1 MDWSLGN
8 YWYLLLLLVIPL
20 IGVILIAFVKW
31 RNARK
36 SLFAEQ
42 RFQGELF
49 EKTNKFSKI
58 FPVLYLLAFTFLIF
72 SIIDLLGGNE
82 QVKSQQKMNNVIFLL
97 DVSNSM
103 NAEDIQPNRM
113 TMAKNVM
120 VNSLKGFTNDRVGI
134 VVFAGEARS
143 IMPLTTDFTAAETYI
158 SGIETSIVQIQGTDF
173 LKAMQEVVKKF
184 KNVPKGARQ
193 IVLISDGEDNEG
205 NDKAALNFAKKEGI
219 RITSVGIG
227 TEEGA
232 PVPEYVYGQLMGY
245 KVDMSTG
252 QTVVS
257 KRQANALSSL
267 ASGTGGNYIDGNSL
281 EDASKKIVSS
291 LNEKGGVTN
300 VMIDSQNAVHYYQY
314 FLAVSLLLFLVI
326 YLLNPKRDFNI

>member
-36 SLFAEQ
+36 LLFAEQ
-42 RFQGELF
+42 RFQDELF

-58 FPVLYLLAFTFLIF
+58 FPALYLLAFTFLIF
-72 SIIDLLGGNE
+72 SIVDLLGGNE
-82 QVKSQQKMNNVIFLL
+82 QVKSQQKMNNVLFLL

-173 LKAMQEVVKKF
+173 LKAMQEVAKKF

-205 NDKAALNFAKKEGI
+205 NDKAALNLAKKEGI

-245 KVDMSTG
+245 KVDMTTG

-257 KRQANALSSL
+257 RRQTNALSYL

-314 FLAVSLLLFLVI
+314 FLAVSLLLFLMI

>member
-8 YWYLLLLLVIPL
+8 YWYLLLLLVIPF

-42 RFQGELF
+42 RFQDELF

-58 FPVLYLLAFTFLIF
+58 FPGLYLLAFTFLIF
-72 SIIDLLGGNE
+72 SIVDLLGGNE

-143 IMPLTTDFTAAETYI
+143 IMPLTTDFTTAETYI

-205 NDKAALNFAKKEGI
+205 NDKAALNLAKKEGI

-232 PVPEYVYGQLMGY
+232 PVPEYIYGQLMGY
-245 KVDMSTG
+245 KVDMTSG

-257 KRQANALSSL
+257 KRQTNALSYL

>member
-8 YWYLLLLLVIPL
+8 YWYLLLLLVIPF

-42 RFQGELF
+42 RFQDELF
-49 EKTNKFSKI
+49 EQTNKFSKI
-58 FPVLYLLAFTFLIF
+58 FPGLYLLAFTFLIF
-72 SIIDLLGGNE
+72 SIVDLLGGNE

-205 NDKAALNFAKKEGI
+205 NDKAALNLAKKEGI

-232 PVPEYVYGQLMGY
+232 PVPEYIYGQLMGY
-245 KVDMSTG
+245 KVDMTTG

-257 KRQANALSSL
+257 KRQTNALSYL

-281 EDASKKIVSS
+281 DDSSKKIVSS

>member
-113 TMAKNVM
+113 KMAKNVM

-205 NDKAALNFAKKEGI
+205 NDKAALNLAKKEGI

-245 KVDMSTG
+245 KVDMTTG

-257 KRQANALSSL
+257 KRQTNALSSL
-267 ASGTGGNYIDGNSL
+267 ANGTGGNYIDGNSL

>member
-8 YWYLLLLLVIPL
+8 YWYLLLLLVIPF

-42 RFQGELF
+42 RFQDELF

-58 FPVLYLLAFTFLIF
+58 FPGLYLLAFTFLIF
-72 SIIDLLGGNE
+72 SIVDLLGGNE

-205 NDKAALNFAKKEGI
+205 NDKAALNLAKKEGI

-232 PVPEYVYGQLMGY
+232 PVPEYIYGQLMGY
-245 KVDMSTG
+245 KVDMTTG

-257 KRQANALSSL
+257 KRQTNALSYL

>member
-1 MDWSLGN
+1 MNWTLGN

-20 IGVILIAFVKW
+20 IGVILVAFVKW

-42 RFQGELF
+42 RFQEDLF

-72 SIIDLLGGNE
+72 AIIDLLGGNE
-82 QVKSQQKMNNVIFLL
+82 QIKTQQKMNNVIFLL

-103 NAEDIQPNRM
+103 NAEDIQPNRLS
-113 TMAKNVM
+113 TAKNVM
-120 VNSLKGFTNDRVGI
+120 INSLKGFTNDRVGI

-158 SGIETSIVQIQGTDF
+158 SGVETSMVQIQGTDF
-173 LKAMQEVVKKF
+173 LKAMEEVVKKF

-193 IVLISDGEDNEG
+193 MILISDGEDNEG
-205 NDKAALNFAKKEGI
+205 NDRAALNLAKKEGV

-232 PVPEYVYGQLMGY
+232 PVPEYIYGQLMGY
-245 KVDMSTG
+245 KVDMTTG
-252 QTVVS
+252 ETVVT
-257 KRQANALSSL
+257 KRQTNALKAL
-267 ASGTGGNYIDGNSL
+267 ASGTGGNYIDGNQI
-281 EDASKKIVSS
+281 EDTAKKIVSS
-291 LNEKGGVTN
+291 INEKSGSTN

-314 FLAVSLLLFLVI
+314 FLAVSLLLFLII

>member
-1 MDWSLGN
+1 MNWTLGN

-20 IGVILIAFVKW
+20 IGVILVAFVKW

-42 RFQGELF
+42 RFQEDLF

-72 SIIDLLGGNE
+72 AIIDLLGGNE
-82 QVKSQQKMNNVIFLL
+82 QIKSQQKMNNVIFLL

-103 NAEDIQPNRM
+103 NAEDIQPNRLS
-113 TMAKNVM
+113 TAKNVM
-120 VNSLKGFTNDRVGI
+120 INSLKGFTNDRVGI
-134 VVFAGEARS
+134 VVFAGESRS

-158 SGIETSIVQIQGTDF
+158 SGVETSIVQIQGTDF
-173 LKAMQEVVKKF
+173 LKAMEEVVKKF

-193 IVLISDGEDNEG
+193 IILISDGEDNEG
-205 NDKAALNFAKKEGI
+205 NDRAALNLAKKEGV

-232 PVPEYVYGQLMGY
+232 PVPEYIYGQLMGY
-245 KVDMSTG
+245 KVDMTTG
-252 QTVVS
+252 ETVVT
-257 KRQANALSSL
+257 KRQTNALKAL
-267 ASGTGGNYIDGNSL
+267 ASGTGGNYIDGNNI
-281 EDASKKIVSS
+281 EDTAKKIISS
-291 LNEKGGVTN
+291 INEKSGSTN
-300 VMIDSQNAVHYYQY
+300 VMIDSQSAVHYYQY
-314 FLAVSLLLFLVI
+314 FLAVSLLLFLII

>member
-20 IGVILIAFVKW
+20 IGMILIAFVKW

-36 SLFAEQ
+36 SIFAEQ

-205 NDKAALNFAKKEGI
+205 NDKAALNLAKKEDI

-245 KVDMSTG
+245 KVDMTTG

-257 KRQANALSSL
+257 KRQTNALSSL